1 MKAYRIDK
9 RDFQIGDFMLPQN
22 EYQNVID
29 EKRLS
34 AETVLEKHR
43 PKNKP
48 RRKDIIMLFQEFKD
62 AKHFWTIMTN
72 SKFYKS
78 EIDEKD
84 ILHIGDFNKVE
95 SLFVNINN
103 ENEAFRIAKEYWN
116 GTFTESPKPEIL
128 LNSACVSKIIS
139 NSEKERKN
147 AFAERAG
154 LAQNGIRIIN
164 EE

>member
-9 RDFQIGDFMLPQN
+9 RDFQIGNLMTSQN
-22 EYQNVID
+22 EYQNLLD

-34 AETVLEKHR
+34 VEKILESNR
-43 PKNKP
+43 PEDKP
-48 RRKDIIMLFQEFKD
+48 RRNDVIMLFQEFKD

-78 EIDEKD
+78 EIDELD

-95 SLFVNINN
+95 SIFVNIDNT
-103 ENEAFRIAKEYWN
+103 EEAIRLAKEYWESK
-116 GTFTESPKPEIL
+116 FTDRPKPELL
-128 LNSACVSKIIS
+128 LNCASVSKIIS
-139 NSEKERKN
+139 NSELERKN
-147 AFAERAG
+147 AFAERVG
-154 LAQNGIRIIN
+154 LANNGIKIIN